1 MRVVIEAIV
10 LLLLASSNLY
20 QENELNLLMD
30 QLVLRASSY
39 GIVKTCKTGDNLG
52 QVQQAKKLRKSP
64 R

>member
-1 MRVVIEAIV
+1 MRVVIEATV
-10 LLLLASSNLY
+10 LLLLAPSNLY

-39 GIVKTCKTGDNLG
+39 GIVKTYKTGVNLG
-52 QVQQAKKLRKSP
+52 QVQQAKKLKKSP